1 MAKDDIPGERQ
12 RAFPRGRAKEQRL
25 VQGLLS
31 GRCGTRDMGGAGAV
45 LTDFSIPAI
54 AIARDPGIEFPRHET
69 NSWKKQDPGQEFP
82 AGKQH
87 RDTSPSVRA
96 AIDSAARVHRLHP
109 TQGRVAVHLRETPLR
124 FGVVGVEELDEA
136 AAVEAAHAR
145 GAGPAQRA
153 SSVIENGELRH
164 ALFSVAGQESDEHF
178 ILLRRILPAPFQL
191 FQAPYEVRGKS
202 WETAQQNL
210 RTGQAKA
217 APHNSLSARTECGA
231 QVGSK

>member
-12 RAFPRGRAKEQRL
+12 RAFPRERAKEQRL

-54 AIARDPGIEFPRHET
+54 AIARDPGIEFLRHET

-136 AAVEAAHAR
+136 AAVEAAAAR
-145 GAGPAQRA
+145 GAGPAQGA
-153 SSVIENGELRH
+153 NSAIENGEVRH
-164 ALFSVAGQESDEHF
+164 ALFSVAGARIGRTLYFTPANPASAGPTPPGGGRLTISSQARPNAE
-178 ILLRRILPAPFQL
+178 LRFVSNHWNGTRTT
-191 FQAPYEVRGKS
+191 RS
-202 WETAQQNL
+202 TAQ
-210 RTGQAKA
+210 
-217 APHNSLSARTECGA
+217 AR
-231 QVGSK
+231 VY